1 MIKCDKYLG
10 NLLAVPATQSR
21 WRRLK
26 PQTLLK
32 GAQSWLR
39 MRRAEKGG
47 TGSIVPAL
55 ICAQMIHRRF
65 IYIYIYIYISISLC
79 LSLSLLVCLS
89 FYLSVYLSIYPSIYL
104 SAYPSIHRSI
114 YGSMDPSISPSI
126 DSSFHL
132 SIYDCI

>member
-65 IYIYIYIYISISLC
+65 IYIYLYLH
-79 LSLSLLVCLS
+79 LSLSLSLSTCLPIFLFVCLS
-89 FYLSVYLSIYPSIYL
+89 IYLSIYPSIYL